1 MEAALLKSSV
11 KCFDCRQ
18 TALVTLYDE
27 FFKCTHCGI
36 YGFRFTAA
44 GIDRLKICDRDPQ
57 RMGSV
62 GDLMALAMSKA

>member
-1 MEAALLKSSV
+1 MESTV

-18 TALVTLYDE
+18 PALVTLYNE

-44 GIDRLKICDRDPQ
+44 GKDRLKIQDREPQ
-57 RMGSV
+57 RMGNV